1 MKKQLIFLIILTLSL
16 ALLICACGEQQQP
29 VQQNIVS
36 FFEILT
42 HPSRFDGEE
51 VTVRGVLKKETDGYC
66 LYYTRENA
74 KYYNPLDAIW
84 LGEIGEDAASAQNLE
99 EWNTWFVEITG
110 VLSMED
116 KGPESSYTCGIKVT
130 QVKKR
135 EIIREPNNY
144 GSDDLG
150 RDIKFD

>member
-1 MKKQLIFLIILTLSL
+1 MKKKPIFLIILVVLQV
-16 ALLICACGEQQQP
+16 LLICACGEQQQP
-29 VQQNIVS
+29 AKQNVVS
-36 FFEILT
+36 FFELLT

-84 LGEIGEDAASAQNLE
+84 LGEIDEDVVNAQSLE
-99 EWNTWFVEITG
+99 EWNTWFVEVTG
-110 VLSMED
+110 VQSVAD
-116 KGPESSYTCGIKVT
+116 KGPEGTYACGIKVT
-130 QVKKR
+130 KVKKM
-135 EIIREPNNY
+135 EIIREPNSY